1 MAEATPPFRARLTVE
16 LALWAFPALAFSAV
30 YLLRYSAPAGAV
42 LHHLGLISLAFG
54 VSVSLRVLVL
64 QWFGARWAALLGALA
79 SGMAVG
85 TLVGYYLLVVV
96 GYSSWG
102 YHVSWALVATYTRQL
117 GALADALGAGF
128 YLAGAVVA
136 CGFALLVLAFY
147 RLFRGGG
154 WLVPASAHVS
164 APLVTAFALSVLG
177 SQGVYIWQFNT
188 FPDADSR
195 EPFSLTFNPA
205 SFDRKFQSHFRSAS
219 KELEAADAAA
229 RAAYRPALAPAK
241 TNVFLIVVDALR
253 AQNLPMNGY
262 ARNTTPGLLSRTQQH
277 SLKNVPTVF
286 SACAESAC
294 GLMAI
299 ASSRYI
305 HQFIAK
311 PFTLQDVLRQHGYG
325 IHMVLGGD
333 HTNFYGLREAY
344 GQVDSYFDSAMS
356 PAFYVNDDRSVV
368 QALSGFPA
376 FSGQPTF
383 IQFHLMSTH
392 ALSARDQRSAPFQ
405 PAKNY
410 YTQFAGPLKPSAADL
425 EQYANFYDNGIHQT
439 DQTIES
445 LLDTLRRKN
454 YLDDALVVITA
465 DHGEFIGERGLVGHA
480 KGVYNEVLHIPLMLL
495 RFGKPWPERATLPGF
510 ASQVDIAPTVL
521 DLLNLPVPSHWS
533 GVPLTKSGPADT
545 ARRAYFQQ
553 NAAFGLVEHR
563 PEGALW
569 KYWVDATSGSE
580 FAFELTQDPREM
592 ANRASELPASV
603 RAAWRSRLI
612 PLEISA
618 RESLAARGH

>member
-1 MAEATPPFRARLTVE
+1 MPEATPPLRTRLAVE
-16 LALWAFPALAFSAV
+16 LALWALPALAFSAV
-30 YLLRYSAPAGAV
+30 YARQHGAPLSAV
-42 LHHLGLISLAFG
+42 LQHLGLIALALAVSLSVRWLALRAFG
-54 VSVSLRVLVL
+54 TR
-64 QWFGARWAALLGALA
+64 AAA
-79 SGMAVG
+79 AVG
-85 TLVGYYLLVVV
+85 AVVTGLAVGLLWAYYLLVLV

-102 YHVSWALVATYTRQL
+102 YHVSWALIATYARQL
-117 GALADALGAGF
+117 APLAEALGAGF
-128 YLAGAVVA
+128 YGGAAVVA
-136 CGFALLVLAFY
+136 LVFALLVLACH

-154 WLVPASAHVS
+154 WLATATARLSPRLASAC
-164 APLVTAFALSVLG
+164 ALAVLA
-177 SQGVYIWQFNT
+177 SQGLYIWHFNA
-188 FPDADSR
+188 FPDPDSR

-219 KELEAADAAA
+219 KELDATDTAA
-229 RAAYRPALAPAK
+229 RAAYRPATERAG

-262 ARNTTPGLLSRTQQH
+262 ARNTSPHLLARYQQQA
-277 SLKNVPTVF
+277 LKNIPAVF

-368 QALSGFPA
+368 QALSGFPP

-392 ALSARDQRSAPFQ
+392 ALSGRDQRAAPFQ
-405 PAKNY
+405 PSTNY
-410 YTQFAGPLKPSAADL
+410 YTHLAGPRPPSAADL
-425 EQYANFYDNGIHQT
+425 QRYANFYDNGIHQT
-439 DQTIES
+439 DQTIEA
-445 LLDTLRRKN
+445 LLDTLRRKH

-465 DHGEFIGERGLVGHA
+465 DHGEFVGERGLVGHA

-495 RFGKPWPERATLPGF
+495 RFGKPWPERALFPDF

-533 GVPLTKSGPADT
+533 GVALGQARTANT
-545 ARRAYFQQ
+545 ARQAFFQQ
-553 NAAFGLVEHR
+553 NAAFGLVEQPAVGQR
-563 PEGALW
+563 W
-569 KYWVDATSGSE
+569 KFWVDTVTNEERAY
-580 FAFELTQDPREM
+580 ELLSDRQEQH
-592 ANRASELPASV
+592 NRAAELPPSV
-603 RAAWRSRLI
+603 KSAWRSRLI

-618 RESLAARGH
+618 RESLAGRKP